1 MYGISL
7 FRLFINLLLLF
18 LLFSIKSKIQ
28 LRNLSVPTENLFAR
42 KSFNQPSRY
51 QNIFQRHASTLF
63 KPTIFCISVIIYYF
77 FKNISKLKIFFIK
90 VSSGAIV
97 LAAIIQY
104 ERLQSNAKIHSR
116 LQNLYNISKFG
127 QQKTVS
133 IIITIIIYWYILK
146 LNHICIHI
154 KYITVKKKITLEHV

>member
-1 MYGISL
+1 M
-7 FRLFINLLLLF
+7 INLLLLF
-18 LLFSIKSKIQ
+18 ILLFSVKSKVQ

-51 QNIFQRHASTLF
+51 QNRFQSHASTLF
-63 KPTIFCISVIIYYF
+63 KPTVFCISVIIYYF
-77 FKNISKLKIFFIK
+77 FLKYFQVNNFFIK

-104 ERLQSNAKIHSR
+104 ERFQSNANIHSK
-116 LQNLYNISKFG
+116 LQNLYSISKFG

-133 IIITIIIYWYILK
+133 IIIIIIYWYISK
-146 LNHICIHI
+146 LM
-154 KYITVKKKITLEHV
+154 IT